1 MKKIL
6 KNSDNILIEV
16 SNEKEEKLVDFVN
29 VMSEGYL
36 EMCQDSKFD
45 TDWSSRDQLR
55 GILYSIKI
63 LDILKE
69 KIRVNFP
76 WEVRDTGIVFC
87 KNNK

>member
-1 MKKIL
+1 MEKML
-6 KNSDNILIEV
+6 KNSNNILVEI
-16 SNEKEEKLVDFVN
+16 SNEKEKKLIDSIN

-55 GILYSIKI
+55 GILYSLKI
-63 LDILKE
+63 LNILKE
-69 KIRVNFP
+69 RIRVNLP
-76 WEVRDTGIVFC
+76 WEVRDSGIVFV